1 MNLLIL
7 GPSAH
12 LESCAGEHLKSIN
25 NRKHCRQQTPLLLAV
40 SQGHE
45 AIVERLLKS
54 GAGVNVQDE
63 DGDTPLHVALIKRSA
78 LRGTELVETSDAPG
92 MAQILATL
100 ATSPLD
106 AAEDKGLLIACYLAK

>member
-1 MNLLIL
+1 MAEYS
-7 GPSAH
+7 GHSFDEKPF
-12 LESCAGEHLKSIN
+12 
-25 NRKHCRQQTPLLLAV
+25 RQQTPLLLAV

-92 MAQILATL
+92 MAQIIATL
-100 ATSPLD
+100 ITSPLD